1 MTKTDKGFDFASMLF
16 GASVVI
22 LGVTLFYG
30 TASITKSK
38 LDQQQRLDDIERQL
52 TMMTLKMKEIESKGH
67 RADLDIG
74 RIIEKMIEKHGDTT
88 KHK

>member
-1 MTKTDKGFDFASMLF
+1 MSKTDKGFDLASMLF

-22 LGVTLFYG
+22 LGLTLYYG

-38 LDQQQRLDDIERQL
+38 LDKEERLTNIERQL
-52 TMMTLKMKEIESKGH
+52 TVINMKMKEIESMGS

-74 RIIEKMIEKHGDTT
+74 HIIDKMIERSNDK
-88 KHK
+88 